1 MKKLELVIE
10 QDMYPESPRTSWEN
24 LSTMVCFHGGGY
36 NLGDKHDYKS
46 SMFNGWEGLKKQIL
60 KDYKGVKVI
69 KPLYLYDHGGITIST
84 SPFSC
89 QWDSGQVGWVFTTRE
104 GTETI
109 WGSKCQMLNKK
120 GKYVRVTKEVLE
132 RNLDNEVKMY
142 DNYLTGD
149 VWKYVIKDEEGN
161 TVDSCGGWYG
171 DEGKKECE
179 EEGERSLQY
188 LQKEES
194 CVD

>member
-10 QDMYPESPRTSWEN
+10 QDMDPESPRTSWDN
-24 LSTMVCFHGGGY
+24 LSTMVCFHRGY

-46 SMFNGWEGLKKQIL
+46 SMFGGWEGLKKQIL
-60 KDYKGVKVI
+60 KDYKGVRVI

-89 QWDSGQVGWVFTTRE
+89 SWDSGQVGWIFTTRE
-104 GTETI
+104 GIETI
-109 WGSKCQMLNKK
+109 WGKEGKMLNKK
-120 GKYVRVTKEVLE
+120 GKYVRVSKEVLE

-149 VWKYVIKDEEGN
+149 VWGYSIKDEEGN
-161 TVDSCGGWYG
+161 TLDSCGGWYG
-171 DEGKKECE
+171 DEGRKECE